1 MHRCLGIQ
9 SSTDLTLHDFF
20 QAWSIG
26 KTESGKQLATIMMMV
41 AKKLVI
47 HTVVRSRSM
56 SA

>member
-1 MHRCLGIQ
+1 MHRRLSIQ
-9 SSTDLTLHDFF
+9 PSTDLTPHDSF

-26 KTESGKQLATIMMMV
+26 KTESGKQLASIMMIV